1 MHEQIEKILSGQL
14 IVINIGL
21 RGFAESFEEQEVEV
35 VQVDW
40 TPPAGGDQEMI
51 DLLERICCRVGW
63 VSRIGGQHLL
73 QMAGG
78 CFAVHHFSARSYR
91 LPCVQV
97 ERAIEAGLIPIGVD
111 TYNWRVTARR
121 PDRCGCGL

>member
-51 DLLERICCRVGW
+51 DLLED
-63 VSRIGGQHLL
+63 LL
-73 QMAGG
+73 
-78 CFAVHHFSARSYR
+78 
-91 LPCVQV
+91 
-97 ERAIEAGLIPIGVD
+97 
-111 TYNWRVTARR
+111 
-121 PDRCGCGL
+121 